1 MIMCL
6 VILVLFH
13 HSTGVARTEMPLSSV
28 TLGETAT
35 FDNTVTNPMACIQ
48 VNSTMDGLKE
58 GVLLNMLRI
67 FSSDSGVCLG
77 RDQSLLIEEANGG
90 EGSCSVW

>member
-1 MIMCL
+1 MCL

-13 HSTGVARTEMPLSSV
+13 HSTGVARTEIPFGSV

-35 FDNTVTNPMACIQ
+35 FDNTVTNPMACTPAI
-48 VNSTMDGLKE
+48 STIDGLKE
-58 GVLLNMLRI
+58 GVLLTMLRI

-90 EGSCSVW
+90 EGSCSVRQL